1 MLRFTTTKTLAIIV
15 VVLYGC
21 LLAAPN
27 LLSSAQRASLD
38 QTVPRWIPSWIVP
51 TKAITLGLDLQ
62 GGSHV
67 LLEVDVQDLIQG
79 RSGMVNQLR
88 DDVRRVLRETRA
100 AAQGGIQPIQRGVQ
114 IRVTDTA
121 ERERL
126 LPKLR
131 ELSQPISNPILGQ
144 TGNQTLQIA
153 ENPDGAIQLTLT
165 DAGVNDRVRRAIEQ
179 AIEVLRRRV
188 DALGTTEPNIQRQG
202 ADRILVQVPGLQDPQ
217 RLKEILGTTAKL
229 EFRML
234 ADPGAVDVD
243 MLESQESPGQRV
255 PVERRV
261 IVEGGDLTD
270 ASPGF
275 DQRTNEPIVNFRF
288 NVRGAQRFG
297 QATTENVNRFLA
309 IVLDNKVISAPRI
322 LQPITGGSGQI
333 SGRFTVQAANDLAVL
348 LRAGALPAKLTIV
361 EERTVGP
368 GLGQDSIRA
377 GVIASIAGSIAV
389 IIFMVSA
396 YGFFGV
402 IATIALAVNVV
413 LILGLMSMLGATLTL
428 PGIAGLVLT
437 IGMAVDSNVL
447 IYERVR
453 EEQRLG
459 RSAASSLDTGFAR
472 ALATIIDANLTTLIA
487 AGVLFF
493 MGTGPVRGFAVTLS
507 LGIMTTI
514 FTAYTLTRLMVATW
528 FRVTRPQRIAIA

>member
-1 MLRFTTTKTLAIIV
+1 MLRFSTAKILAILA

-21 LLAAPN
+21 VLAAPN
-27 LLSSAQRASLD
+27 LISADRRAALAQSL
-38 QTVPRWIPSWIVP
+38 PRWVPSWVVP
-51 TKAITLGLDLQ
+51 TRAITLGLDLQ

-67 LLEVDVQDLIQG
+67 LLEVDVQDLVQG

-100 AAQGGIQPIQRGVQ
+100 SVPGGIQPIQRGVQ
-114 IRVTDTA
+114 LRVPEADD
-121 ERERL
+121 RERL

-131 ELSQPISNPILGQ
+131 ELSQPITNPILGQ
-144 TGNQTLQIA
+144 TGARTIEVTEA
-153 ENPDGAIQLTLT
+153 PDGAIQLVLT
-165 DAGVNDRVRRAIEQ
+165 EQGIADRVRRAIDQ
-179 AIEVLRRRV
+179 AMEVLRRRV

-229 EFRML
+229 EFRMV
-234 ADPGAVDVD
+234 AEPGAVDVD
-243 MLESQESPGQRV
+243 MLESAENPGQRI
-255 PVERRV
+255 PIERRV
-261 IVEGGDLTD
+261 IVEGADLTD

-275 DQRTNEPIVNFRF
+275 DQRTSEPIVNFRF

-297 QATTENVNRFLA
+297 QATSENVGRLLA

-333 SGRFTVQAANDLAVL
+333 SGRFTVQQANDLAVL

-361 EERTVGP
+361 EERTIGP

-377 GVIASIAGSIAV
+377 GVIASLVGSAGV
-389 IIFMVSA
+389 IVFMVLA

-402 IATIALAVNVV
+402 IATIALVVNVV
-413 LILGLMSMLGATLTL
+413 LILGVMSALGATLTL

-459 RSAASSLDTGFAR
+459 RSAASSLDAGFAR
-472 ALATIIDANLTTLIA
+472 ALATIIDANLTTFIA
-487 AGVLFF
+487 AGALFF
-493 MGTGPVRGFAVTLS
+493 VGTGPVRGFAVTLT
-507 LGIMTTI
+507 LGIITTV
-514 FTAYTLTRLMVATW
+514 FTAYTLTRLMVAVW
-528 FRVTRPQRIAIA
+528 FRVRRPQRIAIA

>member
-1 MLRFTTTKTLAIIV
+1 MLRFTRGKVIAIVAVI
-15 VVLYGC
+15 LFGC
-21 LLAAPN
+21 LLAVPN
-27 LLSSAQRASLD
+27 LMSGERREAIRQS
-38 QTVPRWIPSWIVP
+38 VPTWVPSWLVP
-51 TKAITLGLDLQ
+51 TRAIVLGLDLQ

-67 LLEVDVQDLIQG
+67 LLEVDVPDLLRTQA
-79 RSGMVNQLR
+79 VQLR
-88 DDVRRVLRETRA
+88 DDVRRVLRETGVGLE
-100 AAQGGIQPIQRGVQ
+100 GGIQMQPRGVQ
-114 IRVTDTA
+114 LRVSDA
-121 ERERL
+121 VGRARL
-126 LPKLR
+126 MPKLR

-144 TGNQTLQIA
+144 TGANTLAITEA
-153 ENPDGAIQLTLT
+153 PDGLVQLVFTEQ
-165 DAGVNDRVRRAIEQ
+165 GVTERVRRAIDQ
-179 AIEVLRRRV
+179 VIEVLRRRV

-202 ADRILVQVPGLQDPQ
+202 ADRVLVQVPGLQDPQ
-217 RLKEILGTTAKL
+217 RLKELLGRTAKL

-234 ADPGAVDVD
+234 AQPGATDVD
-243 MLESQESPGQRV
+243 LLPSRDNEGQRV

-288 NVRGAQRFG
+288 NLRGAQRFG
-297 QATTENVNRFLA
+297 QATTENVGRALA
-309 IVLDNKVISAPRI
+309 IVLDNDVISAPRI

-333 SGRFTVQAANDLAVL
+333 SGRFTVQQANDLAVL

-377 GVIASIAGSIAV
+377 GVIASIVGTLATAA
-389 IIFMVSA
+389 FMVAA

-402 IATIALAVNVV
+402 LATFALIVNVV
-413 LILGLMSMLGATLTL
+413 LILGLMSALGATLTL

-459 RSAASSLDTGFAR
+459 RSAASSLDAGFAR
-472 ALATIIDANLTTLIA
+472 ALATIIDANLTTFIA
-487 AGVLFF
+487 AFILFF
-493 MGTGPVRGFAVTLS
+493 MGTGPVRGFAVTLT
-507 LGIMTTI
+507 LGIITTI
-514 FTAYTLTRLMVATW
+514 FTAYTFTRLMVATW